1 MTTLFGHTTSRGPRH
16 EPAVHRQRTLRDGLA
31 SGSAATRVRAARA
44 VLELV
49 GSAVAGYDLAAGLAE
64 LERPV
69 AERWTDR
76 PSRIGWTG

>member
-16 EPAVHRQRTLRDGLA
+16 EPALHRQSTRRDGLA

-44 VLELV
+44 VLEL
-49 GSAVAGYDLAAGLAE
+49 AARLTDDDLAARLAE
-64 LERPV
+64 LERR
-69 AERWTDR
+69 AERWTEG